1 MNNNLCYLLSI
12 NWEENITSNIKLDEI
27 ESIECSETYDDVKK
41 QWEQLNGAYSERLR
55 KITEELRLQK
65 FDDATR

>member
-1 MNNNLCYLLSI
+1 MISFKHQLKNNF
-12 NWEENITSNIKLDEI
+12 TSNIKLDEI

-55 KITEELRLQK
+55 KMTEELRLQK